1 MLKHIFVLFSETLN
15 CELSEKWQ
23 SIVFKKSSLFISE
36 QLFVT
41 YVSAIHRQKAPGSCN
56 IQVYFVIRSKFELM
70 RQQLE

>member
-15 CELSEKWQ
+15 CEISEKWQ

-41 YVSAIHRQKAPGSCN
+41 YASAIHRQKAPGSRN